1 VSATRFIID
10 DRAES
15 TREPRTSAAAASH
28 LAHWLSWT
36 ELLLLMSSRLLGAF
50 GWLIVPL
57 LLVAIV
63 PVVLL
68 GTLMLIQAPIFFVLW
83 RAFGGESLGD
93 AHAD

>member
-1 VSATRFIID
+1 VNATRFVID
-10 DRAES
+10 DRAAS
-15 TREPRTSAAAASH
+15 TPEPRTTAAAASQ

-36 ELLLLMSSRLLGAF
+36 ELLLLMPSRLLGAV

-57 LLVAIV
+57 VLVAVV

-83 RAFGGESLGD
+83 RAFDGSRPD
-93 AHAD
+93 